1 MARIY
6 AGELSKLDEEV
17 LESVKR
23 LPDDFWVLAEFNI
36 GRNVDLFIIRP
47 KQYEPSTLIVT
58 ELKRS
63 TRPVRG
69 SIDGMWEKMNEAGEW
84 EEIPASAKDLNHY
97 WQAVNTAN
105 ALADWLWNFQRLYLD
120 GEEIRPPDQFRVWPN
135 LLLLSPSGV
144 QHRLPLGPSN
154 KYGRWF
160 YAIEPWLQH
169 IVGWNSRM
177 GISLTHDE
185 VARLVEALQL
195 EPIWIPETRPLPQP
209 SLTPSSDSN
218 NEITAFMSWL
228 ARLEERVSRLEELAA
243 QGESHES
250 REYIAK

>member
-1 MARIY
+1 MARVY

-17 LESVKR
+17 LEAVKR
-23 LPDDFWVLAEFNI
+23 LPDDFWALAEFNI
-36 GRNVDLFIIRP
+36 GRNVDWFIIRP

-69 SIDGMWEKMNEAGEW
+69 SIDGMWERMNEALEW
-84 EEIPASAKDLNHY
+84 EEIPANVKDLNYY
-97 WQAVNTAN
+97 WQSVNTAN

-120 GEEIRPPDQFRVWPN
+120 SEEIKPPDQFRVWPN
-135 LLLLSPSGV
+135 LLLLSPAGV

-160 YAIEPWLQH
+160 YAIEQWLQH
-169 IVGWNSRM
+169 VVGWNSRM

-195 EPIWIPETRPLPQP
+195 EPIWVPENRPAPVRELVQADGHGDEL
-209 SLTPSSDSN
+209 STFLT
-218 NEITAFMSWL
+218 WL
-228 ARLEERVSRLEELAA
+228 TRLEQRVSRIEEQL
-243 QGESHES
+243 ES
-250 REYIAK
+250 RAPHEARDYGGK